1 MKNTLALTALVATVG
16 LANAGNLRAAPAK
29 TLLEK
34 CTGSNVKPEGCCA
47 SNKDATHELYKKGKK
62 INNMPFQC
70 CSKSMGMWMP
80 TSNKKYKDQFCSLGL
95 EASLAKTAMAN
106 VNSLTDKMVNVL
118 DRLNDEKHK
127 LKADFRAAYIAHES
141 VESKSKDEAKSLEV
155 KQKKEVQYL
164 ADEQTKT
171 SNELTKAI
179 DTLNDN
185 KETQER
191 MQAQFERD
199 INSIKKQIEASEKA
213 AKELEAAQD
222 KESKKLKDVQAK
234 LSGCSSDKKELKEL
248 QDKLKN
254 DLAVAEAA
262 KKAAL
267 DKQAAL
273 IKQNAEAVKALEQ
286 ATKELA
292 DKKKELEAKS
302 SKLEKVIEVTKESIE
317 DTKKAISK
325 YEAMAFIEVKI
336 NPAACDDKCKQF
348 RAWDSS
354 KYIAGDEKMMDD
366 AKKYVSSEIENLHT
380 VLKEIKAV
388 RVRVTELKG
397 LDEDLHAKIM
407 KDVFAKNEKLKIAI
421 KTAQKKLQE
430 TLEQLES
437 VEATNKQVVAATA
450 TMQRCN
456 IDALNGKKAI
466 LSTKLKAED
475 NLQKALDDLKVTISV
490 NSDLFKECKND
501 KTALEGLVKGLEQ
514 DSQAASEK
522 AAQLESNANEMKD
535 TFAKGQ
541 RKIEEYNMELDREN
555 NELDADV
562 NSLKDKAL
570 KLMDEDEQLSA
581 KKKKAQMAAIGF

>member
-1 MKNTLALTALVATVG
+1 MKNTLALTAIVATVG
-16 LANAGNLRAAPAK
+16 LANAGNLRAAPTK

-34 CTGSNVKPEGCCA
+34 CTGKDVKPEGCCS

-62 INNMPFQC
+62 INGMTFNC

-171 SNELTKAI
+171 SNELTKAV

-185 KETQER
+185 KEAQER

-199 INSIKKQIEASEKA
+199 INAIKKQIEASEKA
-213 AKELEAAQD
+213 AKDLEVAQD

-234 LSGCSSDKKELKEL
+234 LSGCGSDKKELKDL
-248 QDKLKN
+248 QQKLQK
-254 DLAVAEAA
+254 DLEVAEAA

-273 IKQNAEAVKALEQ
+273 IKQNAEAVKALEA
-286 ATKELA
+286 ATNELA
-292 DKKKELEAKS
+292 GKKKELEQKS
-302 SKLEKVIEVTKESIE
+302 TKLEKVIEVTKESIS
-317 DTKKAISK
+317 DTKKAINK

-348 RAWDSS
+348 RTWDSS

-407 KDVFAKNEKLKIAI
+407 KDVFAKNKDLETAI
-421 KTAQKKLQE
+421 KTAQKQLQE
-430 TLEQLES
+430 TLNQLES

-450 TMQRCN
+450 NMQRCN
-456 IDALNGKKAI
+456 IEALNGKKAI

-490 NSDLFKECKND
+490 NSDLFKECKKD
-501 KTALEGLVKGLEQ
+501 KAVLDRLVKELEQ
-514 DSQAASEK
+514 SSQEASEK
-522 AAQLESNANEMKD
+522 AAQLENNSNEMKD

-541 RKIEEYNMELDREN
+541 RKIEEYNMELEREN
-555 NELDADV
+555 NDLEADV

-581 KKKKAQMAAIGF
+581 KKKKAQMKAIGF